1 MESFISSTMPFGTL
15 INKNFYE
22 KPMVSVNRQTEQ
34 MVVQIIVKELISSAI
49 NSDELIYG
57 TIKIINSEQIPI
69 EGIIEM
75 QIQHLKLCNMV
86 LSPECVMK
94 DDKIEVKMSKKVQNS
109 IISYK
114 FSQELI
120 KGNFFNYEY
129 LINKDDITPNIYK
142 FQLLIM
148 LKDHSQIKF
157 NYFNIHI
164 KQFQNGQV
172 INPQKVVLSC
182 GQIKIDNRGLIWN
195 VGQKFPKSG
204 QIKFNFE
211 CELDEIK
218 LKQLETK
225 LNFKIDDFDQS
236 ILKLRNDNIK
246 FRTNL
251 KYSKRI
257 FINLDVSLSS
267 FGYKLVHKLSQ

>member
-1 MESFISSTMPFGTL
+1 MPFGTL

-22 KPMVSVNRQTEQ
+22 KQMVSVNRQIEQ
-34 MVVQIIVKELISSAI
+34 IVVQIIVKELISSAI
-49 NSDELIYG
+49 KNDELIYG
-57 TIKIINSEQIPI
+57 TIKIINSEQISI

-75 QIQHLKLCNMV
+75 QIGHSKLCNMV

-109 IISYK
+109 IINYK

-120 KGNFFNYEY
+120 KENFFNYEY
-129 LINKDDITPNIYK
+129 LIIKDDITPNIYK

-148 LKDHSQIKF
+148 LKDHSQVKF

-164 KQFQNGQV
+164 KQFRNGQV
-172 INPQKVVLSC
+172 INPQKVVLNC

-204 QIKFNFE
+204 QIKLIFE

-218 LKQLETK
+218 LKELETK

-236 ILKLRNDNIK
+236 LLKLRNDNIK

-267 FGYKLVHKLSQ
+267 VDYKLVHKLSQ